1 MRTVLISGAGGFVGR
16 HMARALLDRGDYVM
30 GFDHLPLHRWD
41 VRPEGRPGMWAP
53 VQMSAVEMFGTGEP
67 LSGHMDKWDL
77 VIHCAFHVGG
87 RAAIDSD
94 RAALAKNLMLD
105 AAMFDWAVRT
115 RQPRVL
121 YFSSSAV
128 YPTWLQKRDRF
139 DIPPAGYRLKESDT
153 DADTGRPDADYG
165 YAKMVGEQ
173 LAENAREMG
182 VNVHV
187 VRPFSGYAEDQSLD
201 YPFPS
206 IVKRARVGDLT
217 VWGPEGQTR
226 DWIHIDDL
234 VAGALAVVDQDVQ
247 TPVNLCTGIGTE
259 MGELAVMVNRM
270 AGGNALMDEV
280 EYLTDKP
287 TGVFNR
293 VGDPTL
299 FHTIYTPKVS
309 IEEGVRRALA

>member
-1 MRTVLISGAGGFVGR
+1 MKALVTGSAGFVGR
-16 HMARALLDRGDYVM
+16 HFEHELLNRGWGVNSY
-30 GFDHLPLHRWD
+30 D
-41 VRPEGRPGMWAP
+41 VANGAMHDAHFLF
-53 VQMSAVEMFGTGEP
+53 SA
-67 LSGHMDKWDL
+67 GHSERFDL
-77 VIHCAFHVGG
+77 VVHCAFHVGG
-87 RAAIDSD
+87 RAAIDND
-94 RAALAKNLMLD
+94 RTALAKNLLLD
-105 AAMFDWAVRT
+105 AAMFEWAVRT
-115 RQPRVL
+115 RQERVL

-139 DIPPAGYRLKESDT
+139 DLLPAGYRLKESDT

-206 IVKRARVGDLT
+206 IVKRARAGDLS

-234 VAGALAVVDQDVQ
+234 VAGALAVVDQDYQ
-247 TPVNLCTGIGTE
+247 EPVNLCTGIGTE
-259 MGELAVMVNRM
+259 MGELARMVNDEVRGSVYHPAHM
-270 AGGNALMDEV
+270 SLPPAPEV
-280 EYLTDKP
+280 EYLIDKP

-293 VGDPTL
+293 VGDPTV
-299 FHTIYTPKVS
+299 FHRIYTPRIS
-309 IEEGVRRALA
+309 IEEGVRRALSQ

>member
-1 MRTVLISGAGGFVGR
+1 MKALITGSAGFVGR
-16 HMARALLDRGDYVM
+16 HISAELVSRG
-30 GFDHLPLHRWD
+30 WD
-41 VRPEGRPGMWAP
+41 VEGWDT
-53 VQMSAVEMFGTGEP
+53 VTGSDAHLLFAGEYHFS
-67 LSGHMDKWDL
+67 LDL
-77 VIHCAFHVGG
+77 IVHCAFNVGG
-87 RAAIDSD
+87 RAAIDGD
-94 RAALAKNLMLD
+94 RTALAKNLLLD
-105 AAMFDWAVRT
+105 AAMFEWAVRT
-115 RQPRVL
+115 KRKRVL

-128 YPTWLQKRDRF
+128 YPTFLQRKPHF
-139 DIPPAGYRLKESDT
+139 NVPPVGYRLRESDVSGNEI
-153 DADTGRPDADYG
+153 GRPDADYG

-187 VRPFSGYAEDQSLD
+187 CRPFSGYAEDQSLD

-206 IVKRARVGDLT
+206 IVKRARAGDLT

-234 VAGALAVVDQDVQ
+234 VAGALAVVNQDYQ
-247 TPVNLCTGIGTE
+247 EPVNLCTGIGTE
-259 MGELAVMVNRM
+259 MGELARMVN
-270 AGGNALMDEV
+270 DEVRGSVYHPAHMNLPPAPKV
-280 EYLTDKP
+280 EYLLDKP

-309 IEEGVRRALA
+309 LEEGVRRALSQ

>member
-1 MRTVLISGAGGFVGR
+1 MRALVTGSAGFVGR
-16 HMARALLDRGDYVM
+16 HIVHELLTRRWGVTSYDIADGAMHDAHFLFASDVSER
-30 GFDHLPLHRWD
+30 FDLI
-41 VRPEGRPGMWAP
+41 V
-53 VQMSAVEMFGTGEP
+53 
-67 LSGHMDKWDL
+67 
-77 VIHCAFHVGG
+77 HCAFHVGG
-87 RAAIDSD
+87 RAAIDNN
-94 RAALAKNLMLD
+94 RTALAKNLLLD

-115 RQPRVL
+115 GQKRIL

-128 YPTWLQKRDRF
+128 YPTWLQKRSHF
-139 DIPPAGYRLKESDT
+139 NVPPTGYRLRESDT

-173 LAENAREMG
+173 LADNAREMG

-187 VRPFSGYAEDQSLD
+187 CRPFSGYAEDQSLD

-206 IVKRARVGDLT
+206 IVKRAREGDLT

-234 VAGALAVVDQDVQ
+234 IAGALAVVDQDVQ

-259 MGELAVMVNRM
+259 MGELARMVN
-270 AGGNALMDEV
+270 DEVRGSVYHPAHMSLPPAPKV

-299 FHTIYTPKVS
+299 FHTIYTPKIS